1 MSYVRC
7 PRCGLSVYPRYS
19 VLTLRYCPRCIARRR
34 EPVLM
39 EAPQRP
45 ASGRDVDRSQAGPSQ
60 QRMSNPARPRSLT
73 HPASRVELAS
83 RAAAA
88 AGGVRAFGAPVRVAA
103 EKAQRGAAGREGAEK
118 SSSERTVWNCS
129 MPASWS
135 MAGPRRQRCSGEP
148 YAPRAVEM
156 RVACSSGPARALVRR
171 EGQDGRRWLPNG
183 SGGLCE
189 RGVGPGRTS
198 QPAGSAL
205 R

>member
-135 MAGPRRQRCSGEP
+135 MAGPRRQRCSASRTHPVRSRCVSHARRARLGRWSVAKVRMAAVGCRT
-148 YAPRAVEM
+148 APGACASAAWVRA
-156 RVACSSGPARALVRR
+156 ARA
-171 EGQDGRRWLPNG
+171 
-183 SGGLCE
+183 
-189 RGVGPGRTS
+189 S
-198 QPAGSAL
+198 QRVP